1 MRNLPTPQ
9 KAFVLEIFISSI
21 LYAVFYFL
29 NLWITRSISPEYGA
43 HWLFIPAGIALLL
56 SLTLPVTGPLGIS
69 LAVFPIAY
77 WLRFPGELISS
88 IGIAITA
95 GLAPFISRII
105 VVSRLKINHDLSNLN
120 IKNLALCVLIY
131 SIIRAALHHNW
142 YVFMGMRVSN
152 SNGLIVELVG
162 NALGTLLIL
171 LIFKYCANI
180 YISSK
185 SKNQYNQL

>member
-1 MRNLPTPQ
+1 MRDSSKQ
-9 KAFVLEIFISSI
+9 SRDFILELLLSSI
-21 LYAVFYFL
+21 LYASFYLL
-29 NLWITRSISPEYGA
+29 NLQLTRSISPENGA

-131 SIIRAALHHNW
+131 SIIRAVLHHNW
-142 YVFMGMRVSN
+142 YVFMGLRVSN
-152 SNGLIVELVG
+152 SNGLMVELVG

-180 YISSK
+180 YMSNKSK
-185 SKNQYNQL
+185 SR